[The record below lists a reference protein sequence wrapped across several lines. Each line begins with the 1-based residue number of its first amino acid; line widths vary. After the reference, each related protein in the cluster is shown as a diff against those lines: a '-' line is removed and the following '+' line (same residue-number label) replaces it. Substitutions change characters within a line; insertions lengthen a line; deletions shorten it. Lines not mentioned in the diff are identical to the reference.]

1 MDQFLLRP
9 HHYNNWVKDHT
20 STLVEVHLT
29 CFVKDL
35 VHFCTR
41 ISTNALSFIFNNWSK
56 QSFWTND
63 IHYRPLMNVSSIT
76 SAFLLQLCYS
86 NLSALISSCNGCG
99 ILSCSKNWIEQEI
112 YHLSLVDQI
121 ILNVLRNKWTTI
133 LVQILL
139 FTIQNQYNYYWK
151 HFHNKWMSSK

>member
-1 MDQFLLRP
+1 MD
-9 HHYNNWVKDHT
+9 YNNYFTTYDC
-20 STLVEVHLT
+20 SDYSFLVEVHLT

-76 SAFLLQLCYS
+76 SAFLLQLCYYWPS
-86 NLSALISSCNGCG
+86 SVITLQPLITKGS
-99 ILSCSKNWIEQEI
+99 
-112 YHLSLVDQI
+112 
-121 ILNVLRNKWTTI
+121 
-133 LVQILL
+133 
-139 FTIQNQYNYYWK
+139 
-151 HFHNKWMSSK
+151 